1 MRIRYTRRAVADLA
15 GIADHIRFHDP
26 AAAFRVRDAILDSIR
41 TLVLFPRAGR
51 RQSVAGVRKLV
62 TRKYP
67 YLVYYSVDEATGDI
81 VVLTIRHP
89 ARRREHE
96 DG

>member
-1 MRIRYTRRAVADLA
+1 MTIRYTRRAVADLS
-15 GIADHIRFHDP
+15 GIAEYIRSHDP
-26 AAAFRVRDAILDSIR
+26 PAALRVRDAILDSIR
-41 TLVLFPRAGR
+41 TLALFPRAGR

-62 TRKYP
+62 TRKFP
-67 YLVYYSVDEATGDI
+67 YLIYYSVHGATGDI
-81 VVLTIRHP
+81 VVLTVRHP